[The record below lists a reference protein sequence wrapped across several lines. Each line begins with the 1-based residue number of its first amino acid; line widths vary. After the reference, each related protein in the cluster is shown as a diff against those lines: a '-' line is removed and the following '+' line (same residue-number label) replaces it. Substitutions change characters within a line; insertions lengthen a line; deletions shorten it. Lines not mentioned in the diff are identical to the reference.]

1 MDIHINGF
9 FKTTMAFATI
19 FTLGLGGLL
28 MWLQTRVWPAR
39 IDSAGVTLRNGKHVA
54 WSELTDTHAVTVV
67 NPRGNRITGRL
78 ELVFGKTKVKIVPQS
93 LKEGQS
99 VIVYINEI
107 LGTTLETG

>member
-1 MDIHINGF
+1 MDIHVNGF
-9 FKTTMAFATI
+9 YKVVMFFATV
-19 FTLGLGGLL
+19 FTLGLGGIG
-28 MWLQTRVWPAR
+28 MWLQMRIWPSR
-39 IDSAGVTLRNGKHVA
+39 IDKEGIALRNGKHVT
-54 WSELTDTHAVTVV
+54 WGELTDTRAVTVV

-107 LGTTLETG
+107 LGTELETG